1 MAKIKFDPAATPL
14 NQEHYGFTFQRNA
27 YGHSMFPA
35 GKNDRKRYP
44 LQHEKMQ
51 YLSKA
56 IRNWRNMST
65 ATKNAWNLFAA
76 TFPQPTETDPNQ
88 YLSGYQLFIKRNY
101 YRFLHEGIEF
111 DFLYEPELSELPVP
125 NFEAHIADDGMCIDV
140 TEEYIRNHGI
150 LPKVGQFIICRIIP
164 MATDSGQFFAPL
176 IATLEVQ
183 EVYIDGLITSFHFS
197 PIPEKIVFSLYMSRP
212 VYESNQYAGTKF
224 RYMGCFKPTKFI
236 QLTDTP
242 DSYEAQAGK
251 IVAVKDDETG
261 LEFIDA
267 AGCEVCPPV
276 PGPAD
281 AGKVIVVNPAGDG
294 YELAEGGGGGLNCD
308 DLLDCGIIQS
318 ILSAINNSFP
328 VVSPPE
334 ITSAPQVNFGLL
346 YNWFV
351 LTSPLL
357 PPLGSGFV
365 APSQS
370 DWWGLFYYAGDN
382 SYTKG
387 IGKLQLPDLNFWF
400 SLLPT
405 VTNLLYFNAKGPGE
419 IQPATGTFSGFK
431 QFMYIM
437 YADNLSRVGKIE
449 YNSDA
454 AVLSVSGRTGRM
466 GASIRL
472 IRKPSPFPNGT
483 VGALIG
489 NTGRI
494 YKTVT
499 INGVEWMAEN
509 LAETHF
515 NNGVEIPIANSPAE
529 WPTSPTH
536 TLPFAAAPDYS
547 LDLV

>member
-1 MAKIKFDPAATPL
+1 
-14 NQEHYGFTFQRNA
+14 
-27 YGHSMFPA
+27 MFPA
-35 GKNDRKRYP
+35 QKNDRKRYT
-44 LQHEKMQ
+44 LQWEKMQ

-212 VYESNQYAGTKF
+212 VYQSNQYAGTKF

-294 YELAEGGGGGLNCD
+294 YELAEGGGGGLSCE
-308 DLLDCGIIQS
+308 DLLDCGIIQQILNDIENLQTTIISAGDTS
-318 ILSAINNSFP
+318 I
-328 VVSPPE
+328 PP
-334 ITSAPQVNFGLL
+334 IKYGLL
-346 YNWFV
+346 YNYLIFEGTKTIIQPGWRLF
-351 LTSPLL
+351 T
-357 PPLGSGFV
+357 
-365 APSQS
+365 QS
-370 DWWGLFYYAGDN
+370 DWIQFTADIGGMYTAGGHLKVAGTEFWNSPNTDAVNSILFNCMPNGWRSDTTGSDGWLKRESSFWTNFYSHATHQTMIRCRYDSNASSNVFIPKIRGAG
-382 SYTKG
+382 
-387 IGKLQLPDLNFWF
+387 
-400 SLLPT
+400 
-405 VTNLLYFNAKGPGE
+405 V
-419 IQPATGTFSGFK
+419 
-431 QFMYIM
+431 
-437 YADNLSRVGKIE
+437 
-449 YNSDA
+449 
-454 AVLSVSGRTGRM
+454 
-466 GASIRL
+466 RL
-472 IRKPSPFPNGT
+472 IRDAVGLPNGSKGSYT
-483 VGALIG
+483 GF
-489 NTGRI
+489 NGRI
-494 YKTVT
+494 YRT
-499 INGVEWMAEN
+499 IVHNEIEVMADN
-509 LAETHF
+509 LAETLF
-515 NNGVEIPIANSPAE
+515 SDGSEIPYVPMGTN
-529 WPTSPTH
+529 WPLLTSG
-536 TLPFAAAPDYS
+536 AYGIYNNDEENI
-547 LDLV
+547 

>member
-1 MAKIKFDPAATPL
+1 MAKIKFNPAATPL

-212 VYESNQYAGTKF
+212 VYQSNQYAGTKF

-294 YELAEGGGGGLNCD
+294 YELAEGGGGGFDCSMLLECPVFVNILNSLTASTGASVPPVKFGFLYNWYAGSHP
-308 DLLDCGIIQS
+308 LLCNPATNFVSATKSHYQNLIAALGGTSLGAAHLKEVSLDFWQS
-318 ILSAINNSFP
+318 LTGNEDNSSKMNCRGAGNLDALSGSYTAFKQKMWFNYADNSEDMAEINNSRDF
-328 VVSPPE
+328 
-334 ITSAPQVNFGLL
+334 
-346 YNWFV
+346 
-351 LTSPLL
+351 
-357 PPLGSGFV
+357 
-365 APSQS
+365 
-370 DWWGLFYYAGDN
+370 FYFSVFAARKPY
-382 SYTKG
+382 
-387 IGKLQLPDLNFWF
+387 IGKSVRLCDPTTTKANG
-400 SLLPT
+400 SL
-405 VTNLLYFNAKGPGE
+405 
-419 IQPATGTFSGFK
+419 GT
-431 QFMYIM
+431 Y
-437 YADNLSRVGKIE
+437 VG
-449 YNSDA
+449 ND
-454 AVLSVSGRTGRM
+454 
-466 GASIRL
+466 
-472 IRKPSPFPNGT
+472 
-483 VGALIG
+483 
-489 NTGRI
+489 GRI
-494 YKTVT
+494 YRTIV
-499 INGVEWMAEN
+499 INGIEWLADN
-509 LAETHF
+509 LAETKF
-515 NNGVEIPIANSPAE
+515 SDGSVIPIA
-529 WPTSPTH
+529 TSESVWAANYLSE
-536 TLPFAAAPDYS
+536 LPMRGAPQYT